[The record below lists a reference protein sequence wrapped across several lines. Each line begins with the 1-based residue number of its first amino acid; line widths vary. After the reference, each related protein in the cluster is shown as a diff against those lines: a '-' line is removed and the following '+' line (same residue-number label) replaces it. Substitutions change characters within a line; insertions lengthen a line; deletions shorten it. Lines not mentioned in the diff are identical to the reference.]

1 MENARMKKPVV
12 FVARHIPPTK
22 LALLQE
28 NCDVD
33 LWDEELP
40 PPHDVLLA
48 RSAGKDGILS
58 LLTDMIDAEVMDAA
72 GSELKVISNCAVG
85 YDNIDVGEATARSL
99 PVGNTPGV
107 LTDST
112 ADFAFGL
119 LMAAGRRIVEGEQYV
134 RAGSWKTW
142 GLTTL
147 LGEDISGATLGIIGF
162 GRIGRRVAK
171 RGRGFDM
178 RVLYYDPLCQ
188 DDPYAMQ
195 IGAECVDY
203 ETLLRESDFITLH
216 MALNDETYHMINAET
231 LSKMKPDAILV
242 NTARG
247 AVVDQEALY
256 HALKNRVIRAA
267 AVDVTD
273 PEPLPLDHPLLRLDN
288 LIVTP
293 HIASATVK
301 TRYKMVQIAID
312 NLLAGLSGAKL
323 PHCINPEVYA

>member
-1 MENARMKKPVV
+1 MKKPMV

-28 NCDVD
+28 KCDVD

-72 GSELKVISNCAVG
+72 GSGLKVISNCAVG

-119 LMAAGRRIVEGEQYV
+119 LMAAGRRIVEGDQYV

-162 GRIGRRVAK
+162 GRIGRRVAR

-231 LSKMKPDAILV
+231 LSKMKPDSILV

-273 PEPLPLDHPLLRLDN
+273 PEPLPPDHPLLSLDN
-288 LIVTP
+288 LIITP

-301 TRYKMVQIAID
+301 TRNNMVQIAID
-312 NLLAGLSGAKL
+312 NLLAGLNGEKL

>member
-1 MENARMKKPVV
+1 MKKPPV
-12 FVARHIPPTK
+12 FVARHIPPAK
-22 LALLQE
+22 LALLQAS
-28 NCDVD
+28 CDVD

-40 PPHDVLLA
+40 PPRDVLLA
-48 RSAGKDGILS
+48 RAAGKDGILS
-58 LLTDMIDAEVMDAA
+58 LLTDTIDAEVMEAA
-72 GSELKVISNCAVG
+72 GSGLKVISNCAVG
-85 YDNIDVGEATARSL
+85 YDNIDVGAATARRI

-119 LMAAGRRIVEGEQYV
+119 LMAAGRRIAEGDQYV

-203 ETLLRESDFITLH
+203 ETLLRESDFISLH
-216 MALNDETYHMINAET
+216 MALNDETYQMINAGT
-231 LSKMKPDAILV
+231 LSRMKPDAILV

-256 HALKNRVIRAA
+256 HALKNGVIRAA

-273 PEPLPLDHPLLRLDN
+273 PEPLPSDHPLLSLDN

-293 HIASATVK
+293 HIASATVQ
-301 TRYKMVQIAID
+301 TRNKMVQIAID
-312 NLLAGLSGAKL
+312 NLLAGLSGEKL

>member
-1 MENARMKKPVV
+1 MKKPMV
-12 FVARHIPPTK
+12 FVARHIPPAK

-40 PPHDVLLA
+40 PPRDVLLA

-72 GSELKVISNCAVG
+72 GSGLKVISNCAVG

-119 LMAAGRRIVEGEQYV
+119 LMAAGRRIVEGDQYV

-273 PEPLPLDHPLLRLDN
+273 PEPLPPDHPLLSLDN
-288 LIVTP
+288 LIITP

-301 TRYKMVQIAID
+301 TRNNMVQIAID
-312 NLLAGLSGAKL
+312 NLLAGLSGEKL

>member
-1 MENARMKKPVV
+1 MKKPMV

-28 NCDVD
+28 KCDVD

-72 GSELKVISNCAVG
+72 GSGLKVISNCAVG

-119 LMAAGRRIVEGEQYV
+119 LMAAGRRIVEGDQYV

-162 GRIGRRVAK
+162 GRIGRRVAR

-231 LSKMKPDAILV
+231 LSKMKPDSILV

-273 PEPLPLDHPLLRLDN
+273 PEPLPPDHPLLSLDN
-288 LIVTP
+288 LIITP

-301 TRYKMVQIAID
+301 TRNNMVQIAID
-312 NLLAGLSGAKL
+312 NLLAGLSGEKL